1 MPLLCGYIYPKGN
14 VLSHECRKGCKKQNI
29 SKACAVS
36 EIHSFKLANKE
47 RLFTPKIV
55 SADIILFLFTT
66 A

>member
-1 MPLLCGYIYPKGN
+1 MPLLCGYGYPKGN

-36 EIHSFKLANKE
+36 EIQSSKLANKE
-47 RLFTPKIV
+47 RLVAPEIV
-55 SADIILFLFTT
+55 TADIILFLFTT

>member
-1 MPLLCGYIYPKGN
+1 MLLWCGYNYPKGN
-14 VLSHECRKGCKKQNI
+14 VLSHECRKGFKKQNI

-47 RLFTPKIV
+47 RLSTPEIV